1 MTSRCTLYLCTDGSP
16 DALSI
21 GNGLYHSLFR
31 VTCERAAI
39 RIASSGLHPAELR
52 DTRWTSR
59 CSITANSST
68 KFAWLPSLDVNSPP
82 KEGAFS
88 TRDNTPRKIVPRLG
102 TSAFRDNG
110 TSRESSATHV
120 SRANSRHVFVLNSAA
135 VEKMSYVIELKARV
149 EQRCHPW
156 ITVWWASPYF
166 FFFMIFVSVKHKYK
180 NQEILYH
187 ILFFRHMLIKQSYF
201 EQ

>member
-1 MTSRCTLYLCTDGSP
+1 MTSRCTLYLCTEVRVPGRTVYGEWSLSFSFPCHVRESRYPHRLLGSP
-16 DALSI
+16 P
-21 GNGLYHSLFR
+21 
-31 VTCERAAI
+31 CRAARYAMNKPMLYYGEFI
-39 RIASSGLHPAELR
+39 HEICVTAGPPTLTHPPE
-52 DTRWTSR
+52 
-59 CSITANSST
+59 
-68 KFAWLPSLDVNSPP
+68 
-82 KEGAFS
+82 EGAFS

-166 FFFMIFVSVKHKYK
+166 FFHDFMSRCALNIS
-180 NQEILYH
+180 
-187 ILFFRHMLIKQSYF
+187 IKI
-201 EQ
+201 